1 MRTLMMAVLAL
12 GAAPTTN
19 AAFYDMFECE
29 VKQVS
34 RVNETGTQQTAKDHY
49 AKSYLLGARFFVN
62 RTTGVIT
69 GKDISNDEYKNQ
81 VLADGRTLQNP
92 LTIISSYVLN
102 REDGANA
109 TYFLVVNTHVAGRR
123 KTFFMKGMNGA
134 LMSGICV

>member
-1 MRTLMMAVLAL
+1 MMAVLAL
-12 GAAPTTN
+12 TASPTIHAAAN
-19 AAFYDMFECE
+19 DMFECE

-49 AKSYLLGARFFVN
+49 AKSYLLGAKFFVN

-69 GKDISNDEYKNQ
+69 GKDISNDKYKNQ

-92 LTIISSYVLN
+92 LTIISSYASN

-109 TYFLVVNTHVAGRR
+109 TYFLVVNTHVAGRK
-123 KTFFMKGMNGA
+123 KTFFMKGMNA
-134 LMSGICV
+134 ELMSGICQ